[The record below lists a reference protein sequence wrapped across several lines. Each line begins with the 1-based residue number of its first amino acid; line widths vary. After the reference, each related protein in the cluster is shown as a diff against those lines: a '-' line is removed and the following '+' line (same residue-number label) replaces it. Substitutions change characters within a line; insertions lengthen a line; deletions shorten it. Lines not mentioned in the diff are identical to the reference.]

1 MNNLVKFLIL
11 SFLILWPA
19 SLNADSKP
27 SAYIKCDNLECP
39 VCALD
44 ASKRELIVN
53 LDVADKYYYAL
64 QWIDG
69 SKNIGHFWS
78 GEGSLLLL
86 GNNDQFYVFE
96 DLWLWVPASSE
107 EELVKALEIIPLRA
121 DNRLNDAFLS
131 VYFSFQN
138 LNMLP
143 ILQDLEPRLNRETLI
158 LTDPNFDKRRVPRSS
173 IEELQKILQKKAD
186 RIIANKDH
194 KCRLID
200 EKAADAVYE
209 ELNVLFE
216 DNWTEALKRNEEL
229 EAKKKEQRER
239 FKL

>member
-69 SKNIGHFWS
+69 SKNIGHFWR
-78 GEGSLLLL
+78 GKGSLSLL
-86 GNNDQFYVFE
+86 GDNDQFYVFE
-96 DLWLWVPASSE
+96 DLWLWKGASSE
-107 EELVKALEIIPLRA
+107 EKLIKALETIPLRA

-131 VYFSFQN
+131 VYFSLPLQN
-138 LNMLP
+138 LNTTLGW
-143 ILQDLEPRLNRETLI
+143 ESPRLNRETLI
-158 LTDPNFDKRRVPRSS
+158 LTYPR
-173 IEELQKILQKKAD
+173 EELQKLHSTPRYPDKTPPKKD
-186 RIIANKDH
+186 Y

-239 FKL
+239 YKL